1 MKEEVRT
8 VYQVVKY
15 RLCDGDSD
23 VIRVGKT
30 YSEDYAAVEAILS
43 FISSYKDDEVE
54 VYDFEDAD
62 EELTWLFDDS
72 IYVKKIASYDGGNG
86 LIYRFGVYA
95 IELQ

>member
-1 MKEEVRT
+1 MKEEVRI

-30 YSEDYAAVEAILS
+30 YRDDYAAVEAILS
-43 FISSYKDDEVE
+43 FLSIYKDDEVE
-54 VYDFEDAD
+54 VFDYEDSD
-62 EELTWLFDDS
+62 EELTWLFDES
-72 IYVKKIASYDGGNG
+72 IYVKKIASYYGENG
-86 LIYRFGVYA
+86 FIYRFGVYV